1 METADRSEFDLLPSH
16 QAERSEQLAVD
27 VLRVIS
33 ASLGAG
39 SSLES
44 FYRSLTAKVA
54 DLVGASRVLF
64 WQLGSDHM
72 LRAIPGA
79 HGVDD
84 DFIKRLYP
92 APCYPEGTDLTS
104 QVVYRDLI
112 FRAALGD
119 PNQSPR
125 YRRVLDVLQVS
136 NAMSAPW
143 RAGDVRLGVVAA
155 YDSINGAEFTSEDA
169 WMLEITGIAAGL
181 VWQLKQADAQL
192 SETVERLQQVDSA
205 RQLLLRNLST
215 AVVRASKRFATDL
228 HDDAL
233 QKLTAAE
240 MRLASLAASAGDDQA
255 KSGIDE
261 VNTLLQEVEESLR
274 KLLQNV
280 RPPSLDTTGGLE
292 TTIRQRLAA
301 LQQSGITSECAVEL
315 PDEPPYEIKSIVHR
329 QVSEALTN
337 VEKHAQATRVRVE
350 LKSENDGIYG
360 AITDNGTGFIVSERD
375 RLPGH
380 LGLLALSE
388 RPLLAGGWGKIRS
401 EPGAGTIVE
410 FWVPL
415 PR

>member
-215 AVVRASKRFATDL
+215 AVDRASKRFATDL

-240 MRLASLAASAGDDQA
+240 MRLASLAALAGDDQA

-337 VEKHAQATRVRVE
+337 IEKHAQATRVRVE